1 MDWEHGV
8 RDSHLF
14 SKLLFLGTYLAPWI
28 SYKVKARL
36 YLGHLVSSEK
46 TSEVP
51 DSSLDSAECVFR
63 QEESL

>member
-51 DSSLDSAECVFR
+51 DSLLDLAECVLR
-63 QEESL
+63 HKESL